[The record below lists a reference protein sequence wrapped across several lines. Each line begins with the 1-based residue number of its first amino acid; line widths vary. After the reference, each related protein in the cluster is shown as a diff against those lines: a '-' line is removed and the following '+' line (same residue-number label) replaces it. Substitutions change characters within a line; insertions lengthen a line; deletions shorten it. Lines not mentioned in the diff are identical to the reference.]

1 MKFKS
6 RLDRLEAMRPIAPWV
21 PLPHLYFIV
30 FEVSITAAF
39 EIAPF
44 ENMDNLNGSHDDRRL
59 LQEPYW

>member
-1 MKFKS
+1 MSLES
-6 RLDRLEAMRPIAPWV
+6 RTIRLEAKRPPSQWV

-30 FEVSITAAF
+30 FEFSITAAF